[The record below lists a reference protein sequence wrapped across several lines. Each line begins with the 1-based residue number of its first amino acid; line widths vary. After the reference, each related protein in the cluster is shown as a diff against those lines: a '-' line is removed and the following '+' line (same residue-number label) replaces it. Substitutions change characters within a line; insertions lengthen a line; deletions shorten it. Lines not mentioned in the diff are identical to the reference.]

1 MGPIPIT
8 SPHTETH
15 GPFFQIRPHSLG
27 LGVSTS
33 TLTFINF
40 FFWGGNTIHPEHP
53 APGCRG
59 LRGRR
64 RGKRDPEEEERASET
79 RTPRGLARTAA
90 PLSLIPP
97 LGSAS
102 AWRTA
107 VALPFA
113 ERHDRAF
120 RRRVPD
126 LEPPLPPSPARGRR
140 GWSSCSGRTHSCG
153 VDSSQ
158 ADPGSEPQCRRV
170 KSARTCR
177 MSAGISPEATA
188 TSASPCESADGPH
201 VCRRQAS
208 ISKSGGWWH

>member
-1 MGPIPIT
+1 MGETQFNQNTHPLAAEAFGDGDGERVIQKRKSVSLRSAPQRGAGEDG
-8 SPHTETH
+8 SHPVPH
-15 GPFFQIRPHSLG
+15 
-27 LGVSTS
+27 
-33 TLTFINF
+33 
-40 FFWGGNTIHPEHP
+40 
-53 APGCRG
+53 
-59 LRGRR
+59 
-64 RGKRDPEEEERASET
+64 
-79 RTPRGLARTAA
+79 
-90 PLSLIPP
+90 

-126 LEPPLPPSPARGRR
+126 PEPPLPPSPARGRR

-170 KSARTCR
+170 KSAGTCR

-188 TSASPCESADGPH
+188 ASASPCESADGPH